1 MTQSVEEVLSRT
13 KLYSDGQEYH
23 MLRLPANGITLAA
36 GIIAEAGN
44 PFSAL
49 IVDKDEVS
57 LFLQA
62 DLHQEFAKRQRQAE
76 VSDQVYR
83 LITFDAP
90 LEPTLVGFIARISA
104 VLADAGIPILTFA
117 AYSRDHI
124 LVPAEYFEAG
134 MRALQALQNESA

>member
-1 MTQSVEEVLSRT
+1 MPPALSQ
-13 KLYSDGQEYH
+13 KPE
-23 MLRLPANGITLAA
+23 
-36 GIIAEAGN
+36 N

-57 LFLQA
+57 LLLQS
-62 DLHQEFAKRQRQAE
+62 DLHQEFAKRLRQAE
-76 VSDQVYR
+76 VSEQVYR

-134 MRALQALQNESA
+134 MWALRTLKT